1 MIPNPI
7 DVHCAEVGVKIK
19 PGSLN
24 VDFEIPSFICE
35 IHSRSLYHNLFD
47 VLGQWLYLKSI
58 QKDLQFLIYTNED
71 TENFSFVDF
80 LVKYCGAKRIE
91 YSQEDESE
99 SYLAKCFF
107 SFFRQNDVIKSSL
120 SVGFSEKY
128 KPLDTLSNN
137 PKFDFYIISAFTELL
152 IKFFD
157 NLRDEFCPEI
167 PHKKIFLADFSR
179 AGGRDI
185 GSRELNEIFKFFLDN
200 DYEIIHQSD
209 LNFVDQV
216 RLVMSATDIASYTGS
231 AASFSVC
238 VKSQSNFIL
247 LNPWSG
253 YRFPYTHMIRQ
264 NCNLRSYKAT
274 ADTESLIKQL
284 RKDQF

>member
-1 MIPNPI
+1 MNSKAI
-7 DVHCAEVGVKIK
+7 DIYCVETGVKIK

-35 IHSRSLYHNLFD
+35 IHSKSLYHNLFD

-80 LVKYCGAKRIE
+80 LVKYAGAKKIE

-99 SYLAKCFF
+99 NYLAKCFF
-107 SFFRQNDVIKSSL
+107 SFFRQNDIIKSSL
-120 SVGFSEKY
+120 SIGNSEKY
-128 KPLDTLSNN
+128 ESLNTLSEK
-137 PKFDFYIISAFTELL
+137 PKFDFYIISAFTKLL
-152 IKFFD
+152 VQFFN
-157 NLRDEFCPEI
+157 NLRGEFCPET

-179 AGGRDI
+179 AGGRDV
-185 GSRELNEIFKFFLDN
+185 SSEELNEIFKFFEDN
-200 DYEIIHQSD
+200 DYEIIHQSNLD
-209 LNFVDQV
+209 FVDQV
-216 RLVMSATDIASYTGS
+216 KLVMSATDIASYTGS

-238 VKSQSNFIL
+238 VKNQSNFVL